1 MKRYIFFYW
10 YAIIFVPNVISLSA
24 QRKAPFWKW
33 SNLSNCIFWW
43 GFNKVTAAHQV
54 TSNTL
59 GLKSL
64 HTFTG
69 STYIYLGYKDIWAQL
84 YNNFLKAVHFVQC
97 SCFLWSSSS
106 NFEASFSNYFIDPYQ
121 RDQKCNYFNYK
132 FSSLQFWPNQ
142 FEGKK
147 LSKGKKTLIISISN
161 GSGNLIINCILNQSC
176 QLCLFLISTFFHP
189 SKIANKR

>member
-59 GLKSL
+59 GLKSF

-69 STYIYLGYKDIWAQL
+69 SSYIYLGCKDFWAQV

-147 LSKGKKTLIISISN
+147 FVKREEDPHNLNFKRQWKPYNKLHFESVLPTLSIFDFYFFSPFQ
-161 GSGNLIINCILNQSC
+161 NC
-176 QLCLFLISTFFHP
+176 
-189 SKIANKR
+189 K

>member
-1 MKRYIFFYW
+1 MLNAKHPFENGVIFRIAYFDEVSIKWLLHHIKLLLIHLDSKVSTHLQEALSYI
-10 YAIIFVPNVISLSA
+10 L
-24 QRKAPFWKW
+24 
-33 SNLSNCIFWW
+33 
-43 GFNKVTAAHQV
+43 GF
-54 TSNTL
+54 
-59 GLKSL
+59 
-64 HTFTG
+64 
-69 STYIYLGYKDIWAQL
+69 KDIWAQL

-147 LSKGKKTLIISISN
+147 FVKREEDPHNLNFKRHWKPYNKLHFESVLPTLSIFDFYFFPPFQ
-161 GSGNLIINCILNQSC
+161 NC
-176 QLCLFLISTFFHP
+176 
-189 SKIANKR
+189 K